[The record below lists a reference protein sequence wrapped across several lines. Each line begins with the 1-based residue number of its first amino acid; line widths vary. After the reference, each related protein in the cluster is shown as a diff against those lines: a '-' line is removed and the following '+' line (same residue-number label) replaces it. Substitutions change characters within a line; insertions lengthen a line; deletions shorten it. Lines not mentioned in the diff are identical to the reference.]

1 MTQDVEGTGDAQSTG
16 ELRAALGRRQARL
29 AAERRRRRA
38 TSFAV
43 LSALLLVGVFGV
55 VVLPLLLQAERP
67 LTSPTAAASD
77 APPEDPTPAPTVPR
91 RTLLLVRSGEP
102 GGPATG
108 LTLLSAAGDDSQ
120 AVVVFVP
127 TGLLV
132 DIPGVGLDRLAQAHR
147 YGGQELVARA
157 VEQALGIDITHT
169 AGIADPELGALLGAT
184 GPLTVDIGSEPL
196 VGAGE
201 VAFEAGEQELDAARL
216 AQYWTFSAPD
226 EAPLDGFARQQE
238 VLEALFRRVADD
250 SSRVD
255 RLLGIGGP
263 LLDTDAGQEDLRAL
277 VGGLADA
284 QEDQRL
290 ALRLLPVEP
299 VGPIGAGGEGSY
311 RLAND
316 AGDEVAALLALG
328 PPVDD
333 GVTRVQVLDGVG
345 EPGVSQAVEQSLSGD
360 GFRVVLTDNAPGE
373 VPETEIV
380 IYDDSEDARA
390 RAEEVRDQ
398 LGVGTIT
405 TSSRPQT
412 AIDVTVVVGADFP
425 GLSTTEP

>member
-1 MTQDVEGTGDAQSTG
+1 
-16 ELRAALGRRQARL
+16 LRAALGRRQARL

-43 LSALLLVGVFGV
+43 LSALLLVAMFGV
-55 VVLPLLLQAERP
+55 VVLPLLLQGERP
-67 LTSPTAAASD
+67 LTSPLAEASD
-77 APPEDPTPAPTVPR
+77 APPQDATPAPTEPR
-91 RTLLLVRSGEP
+91 RTLLLARSAEP

-108 LTLLSAAGDDSQ
+108 LTLLSAAGEDSQ

-147 YGGQELVARA
+147 YGGQELVTRA
-157 VEQALGIDITHT
+157 VEQALGVDITHT
-169 AGIADPELGALLGAT
+169 AGIADAELGALLGAT

-196 VGAGE
+196 VAAGE

-238 VLEALFRRVADD
+238 ILEALFRRVADD
-250 SSRVD
+250 PSQLD
-255 RLLGIGGP
+255 RLLGVGAP
-263 LLDTDAGQEDLRAL
+263 LLVTDAGQEDLRAL
-277 VGGLADA
+277 VGGLARA
-284 QEDQRL
+284 QEDERL

-311 RLAND
+311 RLADD

-345 EPGVSQAVEQSLSGD
+345 EPGVSQAVEQALSGD
-360 GFRVVLTDNAPGE
+360 GFRVVLTDNAPAE

-380 IYDDSEDARA
+380 VYDDSQDARA